1 MKKKI
6 HKINKN
12 NFQILYVIIFF
23 KKYYLLVNYIFN
35 SNFLTEFDEK
45 PELNKFINLENSI
58 E

>member
-12 NFQILYVIIFF
+12 NFQIIYVIIFF
-23 KKYYLLVNYIFN
+23 KKYYLLVNCIFN
-35 SNFLTEFDEK
+35 DNFLTEFDEK